1 MDAEPKQVIPQGPP
15 SSWTDWRAGISRNI
29 LVLGLVSFFTD
40 VSSEM
45 LVPIRFLF
53 LVRWLGTPLLL
64 AALVEGMAE
73 AASSLLKVLVG
84 KRTDRVNRR
93 APLLILGYSLSNFA
107 KPLIGFVQSWLPA
120 LGLVLVDRVGKA
132 IRTAPRDALIA
143 DSVTPQHRGKAF
155 GFHRSMD
162 TLGAAVGPLLTVL
175 ILEWTGN
182 NLPAVF
188 RWTIVPGIL
197 AILVIPILLR
207 EPKRE
212 EPVQIANTPS
222 TLALTTP
229 LGWGFW
235 FFTVAWMLFSL
246 GNSSDAFIFL
256 RSVDIDTQL
265 IQVPLYYA
273 AFNVVYALAATPF
286 GALSDKIGRLPLLI
300 TSLVVFAL
308 VYTGWGFASR
318 PWQTLALFLL
328 YGLYYAATEGIA
340 RAYVVDL
347 VAANQKGTA
356 IGWFTAL
363 TGMAMLPANLMAA
376 YLWDHFGKA
385 APFLYGAG
393 FAILAALV
401 LAGGYARLHRV
412 VTQTSM

>member
-1 MDAEPKQVIPQGPP
+1 MNAEPKQVIPQGPP
-15 SSWTDWRAGISRNI
+15 SPWTDWRAGISRNV

-93 APLLILGYSLSNFA
+93 APMLILGYSLSNFA

-143 DSVTPQHRGKAF
+143 DSVTQQHRGKAF

-212 EPVQIANTPS
+212 APVQTANTPS

-273 AFNVVYALAATPF
+273 AFNVVYALAAKPF
-286 GALSDKIGRLPLLI
+286 GALSDKIRRFPMLI
-300 TSLVVFAL
+300 T
-308 VYTGWGFASR
+308 R
-318 PWQTLALFLL
+318 
-328 YGLYYAATEGIA
+328 
-340 RAYVVDL
+340 
-347 VAANQKGTA
+347 
-356 IGWFTAL
+356 
-363 TGMAMLPANLMAA
+363 
-376 YLWDHFGKA
+376 
-385 APFLYGAG
+385 
-393 FAILAALV
+393 
-401 LAGGYARLHRV
+401 
-412 VTQTSM
+412 